1 MRTARAAAI
10 LGLLAAGGCWPAHPE
25 APEEG
30 ALDVY
35 EDAEAYFAAGRYADA
50 TPGYEFVIRARN
62 RWKDPYVKLA
72 RCHEALGREDEA
84 VRILDRLLAYDHFDE
99 DALRLL
105 GRLCARRG
113 ATERALDS
121 YRRLRELRP
130 GDRSL
135 DGEIARLEAMRK
147 P

>member
-1 MRTARAAAI
+1 MRTARAAAV
-10 LGLLAAGGCWPAHPE
+10 LGLLAAGGCWPSHPE

-30 ALDVY
+30 ALEVY
-35 EDAEAYFAAGRYADA
+35 EDAEAHFAAGRYADA
-50 TPGYEFVIRARN
+50 IPEYEFVIRARN

-72 RCHEALGREDEA
+72 RCHEATGREDEA
-84 VRILDRLLAYDHFDE
+84 VQVLDRWLAYDRFDE
-99 DALRLL
+99 DALCLL

-113 ATERALDS
+113 ATDRALDC